1 VSTIGPEQCGIL
13 KDKPLRGRNGLL
25 MDEIS
30 RRHGMIR
37 LAAPIV
43 ALAVCSGSV
52 LWAQSAGGE
61 TDDTRYT
68 FKRADEG
75 YLRLDGRTGQ
85 VSLCTRRVV
94 GWACQAV
101 PDERTALEG
110 EIARLQGENAV
121 LKKELLAHDLPLP
134 GVVKPEPPQAKPP
147 EPSLQLPDATDLNKL
162 MSFIENVWRRLVEMI
177 TTLQKDILRKT

>member
-1 VSTIGPEQCGIL
+1 
-13 KDKPLRGRNGLL
+13 

-37 LAAPIV
+37 LAVTIV
-43 ALAVCSGSV
+43 ALTVCSGSL
-52 LWAQSAGGE
+52 LWAQSAGAQN
-61 TDDTRYT
+61 DDNRYT

-101 PDERTALEG
+101 PTSALRWRGRLRGFRVRTP
-110 EIARLQGENAV
+110 RSR
-121 LKKELLAHDLPLP
+121 K
-134 GVVKPEPPQAKPP
+134 
-147 EPSLQLPDATDLNKL
+147 
-162 MSFIENVWRRLVEMI
+162 SFSR
-177 TTLQKDILRKT
+177 TTCRFPAW